1 MVIFEGERF
10 ASRKM
15 NVLRHMKNTI
25 DEIKQKIR
33 DELEVLRDD
42 DEIGIDEAERIIWV
56 QIERLRELDEAESK
70 K

>member
-1 MVIFEGERF
+1 
-10 ASRKM
+10 M